1 MNSIDIGFGS
11 APNYLLLLAIAPILI
26 SGIWFIASE
35 TIMGRDFK
43 PKIGVREIEMR
54 FLWLVVTSL
63 TALTFALAYWEKAK
77 VPLVTLLV
85 LLLIFTISHL
95 NRKNKE
101 RDNEIRIL
109 EAELPIMIQYLVLI
123 ISAGVSPIKAM
134 QIFSQ
139 RTESLISNR
148 VCRTVEKIINGSAFS
163 SAIDDF
169 VRESNTSGVRRF
181 GNTLIIA
188 MERGSP
194 LIPILTALVR
204 DCRVDSKNGILR
216 KAGRSEILLMVP
228 VVFLLLPISVLFALY
243 PSLSQ
248 LG

>member
-1 MNSIDIGFGS
+1 MKSIDIALAS
-11 APNYLLLLAIAPILI
+11 APSYLIFLAIAPILI
-26 SGIWFIASE
+26 TGIWFVASE
-35 TIMGRDFK
+35 SIMGREFK
-43 PKIGVREIEMR
+43 FKLTLREIEKR
-54 FLWLVVTSL
+54 FFWLVISTLAAV
-63 TALTFALAYWEKAK
+63 TFALAYWKVAK
-77 VPLVTLLV
+77 VPVITLLV
-85 LLLIFTISHL
+85 VLLLFSISHF
-95 NRKNKE
+95 NRKNKGRE
-101 RDNEIRIL
+101 FEKRGI

-134 QIFSQ
+134 HIFSE
-139 RTESLISNR
+139 RTESLISRKVVR
-148 VCRTVEKIINGSAFS
+148 VVEKIVNGSAFS

-169 VRESNTSGVRRF
+169 VREINTPGVRRF

-204 DCRVDSKNGILR
+204 DCRLDSKNATLR
-216 KAGRSEILLMVP
+216 RAGKSEILLMVP